1 MDYSGH
7 EDFAN
12 NKELKGGYRF
22 DEFNEDVEDEDNL
35 YGGYNDPTD
44 DAINK
49 AINDNMYASIS
60 GGAKLDEDDNTYTI
74 AYSTVGYTGGRYVS
88 KTASGAAKKAG
99 TTIFKIMRG
108 SKKPVRSGTT
118 DKKIAEA
125 FVVLE
130 RTRQGKCKKYYAYDL
145 HHIQLGDP
153 KTVKIAGGPSLK
165 YNYKTVAKKAELPDD
180 FVELNKEAK
189 KKYAAVKKAQ
199 KAKDAGEAPK
209 PKRKPAAKKAKAAK
223 KTRAETI
230 DEILKSIVSPVDDK
244 KKKKTAAK
252 KTAAKKTAAKKEPA
266 AKKPRAPKAAK
277 KEPAAKKPRAPKA
290 AKKGGGFCS
299 FF

>member
-1 MDYSGH
+1 MDLIGH

-12 NKELKGGYRF
+12 ANKVMKGGIRYEDNYD
-22 DEFNEDVEDEDNL
+22 DEVNDEDNL
-35 YGGYNDPTD
+35 YGGYYAENPEEGMNQEI
-44 DAINK
+44 A
-49 AINDNMYASIS
+49 DNMYASVA
-60 GGAKLDEDDNTYTI
+60 GGAKLDDDDNTYTI
-74 AYSTVGYTGGRYVS
+74 AHSSVGYTGGRYVS

-108 SKKPVRSGTT
+108 SKKNPARSGTS

-153 KTVKIAGGPSLK
+153 KVVKIAGGPSLK
-165 YNYKTVAKKAELPDD
+165 YNYKTVAKKADLPNEYVD
-180 FVELNKEAK
+180 LNKEAK

-199 KAKDAGEAPK
+199 KAKDAGEVPK
-209 PKRKPAAKKAKAAK
+209 KRKPAASKKTKAAK
-223 KTRAETI
+223 KTKEATI
-230 DEILKSIVSPVDDK
+230 DEILKSIVSSK
-244 KKKKTAAK
+244 KAPKKAASPPKKAPKKPASPPKKPASPPKKVPKKAPKKKT
-252 KTAAKKTAAKKEPA
+252 
-266 AKKPRAPKAAK
+266 
-277 KEPAAKKPRAPKA
+277 
-290 AKKGGGFCS
+290 GGGYCS

>member
-1 MDYSGH
+1 MDYNGH

-12 NKELKGGYRF
+12 NKEMKGGIRF
-22 DEFNEDVEDEDNL
+22 DDIDDVTDEDNL
-35 YGGYNDPTD
+35 YGGYNDTTDNTD

-49 AINDNMYASIS
+49 SINDNMYASIS
-60 GGAKLDEDDNTYTI
+60 GGAKLEDDDNTYTI

-99 TTIFKIMRG
+99 TVIFKIMRG
-108 SKKPVRSGTT
+108 SKKNPTRSGTS

-153 KTVKIAGGPSLK
+153 KVVKITGGPNLK
-165 YNYKTVAKKAELPDD
+165 YNYKTVAKKADLPNDYA
-180 FVELNKEAK
+180 ELNKEAK
-189 KKYAAVKKAQ
+189 KKYTAAKKVQ
-199 KAKDAGEAPK
+199 KAKDAGET
-209 PKRKPAAKKAKAAK
+209 PKRKPAAKAAKAAK
-223 KTRAETI
+223 KTKAATI
-230 DEILKSIVSPVDDK
+230 DEILKSIVSPPNDK
-244 KKKKTAAK
+244 KK
-252 KTAAKKTAAKKEPA
+252 A
-266 AKKPRAPKAAK
+266 AKKPAKKAAK
-277 KEPAAKKPRAPKA
+277 KPAKKASPPAKKA
-290 AKKGGGFCS
+290 SPPAKKARGPKKGGGFCS